1 MAKLTRL
8 AILDDFQGV
17 ALEMGPWD
25 RLPADLQIEVF
36 QDSVKDQGAL
46 VARLLPF
53 DAILGIRERTPFPAA
68 LLKRLPNLKLL
79 MTTGERNRAFDVA
92 AANALGITTCGTGSS
107 GAPTVDITWGLII
120 SLLRDLP
127 AQTASLRAGTW
138 QAKGQPN
145 SVGTAAEGLTLGVL
159 GLGKLGSRVAK
170 VGQALGMKVI
180 AWSQNLTAEAAEKV
194 GATRV
199 EKDELFAQADVVTLH
214 MILSDRSRGIV
225 GAKELG
231 LMKPSAIIVNTSR
244 GPLIDQDALIAALTE
259 KRIGGAG
266 LDVFEEEPMPLT
278 HPLLACPNTV
288 LTPHLGYVSRQ
299 NFAAYFEGGVEA
311 VEAYLADQP
320 IRVLTP

>member
-1 MAKLTRL
+1 MATLKRL

-17 ALEMGPWD
+17 AREMGPWD
-25 RLPADLQIEVF
+25 RLPAELKIEVF
-36 QDSVKDQGAL
+36 QDAVKDQDAL
-46 VARLLPF
+46 VERLLPF

-138 QAKGQPN
+138 QAKGQLN

-180 AWSQNLTAEAAEKV
+180 AWSQNLTPEAAAAA

-199 EKDELFAQADVVTLH
+199 EKDALFAQADVVTLH

-299 NFAAYFEGGVEA
+299 NFTAYFQGAVEA
-311 VEAYLADQP
+311 VEAYLADKP

>member
-25 RLPADLQIEVF
+25 RLPADLKIEAF
-36 QDSVKDQGAL
+36 QDAVKDQDAL

-231 LMKPSAIIVNTSR
+231 LMKPGAIIVNTSR

-299 NFAAYFEGGVEA
+299 NFAAYFQGGVEA
-311 VEAYLADQP
+311 VEAYLADKP